1 MVDDSKMHDVNSK
14 MHDVNDASAMEAG
27 GVEPDVTTSETKSS
41 TAEVDSPQETGTLV
55 IEHRI
60 ANENNTRNKKI
71 GSGLMRLLTSNVW
84 TAIVIS
90 GSLAGCVF
98 SGFEIPRMHSRY
110 QPQIDRLED
119 QADAVQEELKIFI
132 AQNNRFRDSNI
143 KLRSSVKESEEQNEI
158 LNASNALFMDLN
170 EDLNSSV
177 AELEAQN
184 QLLNESNAVFKEL
197 NEDLE
202 ELNTDLKVQV
212 TGLASNVTNLSEA
225 NQALSDNIAQLN
237 GQVEELTEVNG
248 NLENEVANFNVQ
260 VGTLGSEVSDLKTL
274 NDELMLIDQF
284 LNDINIDIAESA
296 DEIAKIMSDTLIGN
310 QQVFMDNMEHT
321 HWQRVENWDCNYNDA
336 FRNTHFMRDENKIP
350 IGSKWYAKV
359 SDYTKERVLD
369 DLCLKSDDF
378 DLFLGELKFNVSEVP
393 VKIVSSDYKRGMNVY
408 LHRASMH
415 YFGGDGLTSQDW
427 YDAEFDCEL
436 LPEELKFDR
445 TRIS

>member
-143 KLRSSVKESEEQNEI
+143 KLRSSVTELEEQNEI
-158 LNASNALFMDLN
+158 FNASNALFMDLN

-184 QLLNESNAVFKEL
+184 QLLSESNAVFKEL
-197 NEDLE
+197 HEDLE
-202 ELNTDLKVQV
+202 ERSTDLKVQV
-212 TGLASNVTNLSEA
+212 TGLESNVTNLSEV

-237 GQVEELTEVNG
+237 DHPIHVLSYSPTLWHTTLNNGDLVFISHEVCITKGIIVLAFPIIDSLQINMFRIFHEY
-248 NLENEVANFNVQ
+248 LLVAIN
-260 VGTLGSEVSDLKTL
+260 VSDMTL
-274 NDELMLIDQF
+274 AISSGTHEKYGTYLF
-284 LNDINIDIAESA
+284 AA
-296 DEIAKIMSDTLIGN
+296 
-310 QQVFMDNMEHT
+310 VDNWE
-321 HWQRVENWDCNYNDA
+321 CKYNDA

-378 DLFLGELKFNVSEVP
+378 DLFLGELIFNVSEVP
-393 VKIVSSDYKRGMNVY
+393 VKIVSSDYKRGMDVY
-408 LHRASMH
+408 LQRAFMH

>member
-274 NDELMLIDQF
+274 NDELMLILQF
-284 LNDINIDIAESA
+284 LNDTNTEIGESA
-296 DEIAKIMSDTLIGN
+296 DEIAKVMADTLVAN
-310 QQVFMDNMEHT
+310 QQVLMDNTEQT
-321 HWQRVENWDCNYNDA
+321 YLQRVDNWDCDYNDA
-336 FRNTHFMRDENKIP
+336 FRDAPFMEDEDTIP
-350 IGSKWYAKV
+350 IGPDWYVNV
-359 SDYTKERVLD
+359 SDFTTERVLN
-369 DLCLKSDDF
+369 DLCLESDDL
-378 DLFLGELKFNVSEVP
+378 DLFLGELVFGVSEVP
-393 VKIVSSDYKRGMNVY
+393 VNIVSNDYKSGTDVY
-408 LHRASMH
+408 LNQAFVY